1 MNKNAE
7 LWIKALRSGHYSQ
20 TTGSLSKNEKDESN
34 NWEVG
39 YCCLGV
45 ACDLYSKF
53 RMSEGE
59 GDRWVEE
66 VVSYKE
72 SGVSVHVRRFQS
84 EEDGVIEEQESQ
96 LPFEVRSWLGLNS
109 EAGYYESDEDG
120 PIEGLY
126 SLADVNDAGIGFEE
140 IADLIEKEPN
150 GLFIVAKE
158 RAEVV

>member
-7 LWIKALRSGHYSQ
+7 VWIKALRSGHYSQ

-59 GDRWVEE
+59 GDRWIENGT
-66 VVSYKE
+66 SYKE

-109 EAGYYESDEDG
+109 EDGYYEDDEEG
-120 PIEGLY
+120 PVEGLH
-126 SLADVNDAGIGFEE
+126 SLADLNDSGIGFEE
-140 IADLIEKEPN
+140 IADFIEKEPK